1 MFWYPESE
9 AVRINKI
16 FRITAKKA
24 ALASAWQWATG
35 TEQSE
40 QAEECNIFV
49 HGNSH
54 FSAISLKEADRSE
67 HCCGAIV
74 TNMPACALTFCTNA
88 KRSAR
93 AHKSVFRS
101 RWHLEFWRIVVT
113 ACQCALRPPHTRIW
127 SFSAC
132 PAKKIA
138 VMQY

>member
-1 MFWYPESE
+1 MFWHPESE
-9 AVRINKI
+9 AFTVIII
-16 FRITAKKA
+16 FRIPAKKA
-24 ALASAWQWATG
+24 ALVSRWRWAASA
-35 TEQSE
+35 EQCE
-40 QAEECNIFV
+40 QAEQGNIFV
-49 HGNSH
+49 HGSSH

-67 HCCGAIV
+67 YCFGALI

-93 AHKSVFRS
+93 AHKSLLRS
-101 RWHLEFWRIVVT
+101 RWHLEFWRIIGA

>member
-24 ALASAWQWATG
+24 ALASAWQWAAG
-35 TEQSE
+35 TEQSK

-49 HGNSH
+49 YGSSH
-54 FSAISLKEADRSE
+54 LSAISLKGADRSE
-67 HCCGAIV
+67 YCFGALI

-93 AHKSVFRS
+93 AHKSLLRS
-101 RWHLEFWRIVVT
+101 RWHLEFWRIIGA
-113 ACQCALRPPHTRIW
+113 ACQCALRHPIH
-127 SFSAC
+127 AH
-132 PAKKIA
+132 AEH
-138 VMQY
+138 MQPRRK